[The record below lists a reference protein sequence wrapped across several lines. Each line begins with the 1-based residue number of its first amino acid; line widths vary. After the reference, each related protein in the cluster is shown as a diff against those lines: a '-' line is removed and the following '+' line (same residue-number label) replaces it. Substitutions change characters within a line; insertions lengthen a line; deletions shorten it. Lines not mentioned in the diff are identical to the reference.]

1 MPDPLD
7 PVEAEMSLL
16 AAALVDARVTE
27 LAQLTGSQF
36 YSPARGEVWDTMR
49 RHAAEG
55 IEPDPAALATASRA
69 AAELLPEIVTYPAVV
84 RNAEHHAQ
92 TVMDRAERRRLRDAL
107 PVISERLNDLSRPVD
122 DVLSF
127 AEQSVAGS
135 GGRMERAVSGLLS
148 LREFLDA
155 EQGPVEWV
163 IPDVLAREDRVILT
177 GSEGMGKTTLM
188 RTIAVMAAAGLHP
201 FTLRAATERR
211 VLYVDCENPQRIMQ
225 DKFADLVRVASNRNR
240 NPLDRLFVERWPEG
254 MDLATPGHRMHLRSL
269 CKAVQPDLLVIGP
282 AYKLYVGGSNT
293 REEDLA
299 RSVVSTLDGLREE
312 FGFALILEHHMGNE
326 TEGRTRNPRP
336 IGSSLWRRWPE
347 FGIGLQA
354 TKDSTPEHR
363 ICDVVHWR
371 GARDE
376 RPWPTQLTTGDPGGL
391 PWVDTRSLARTYP
404 A

>member
-16 AAALVDARVTE
+16 AAGLVDARVTE
-27 LAQLTGSQF
+27 TMQVAGAQF
-36 YSPARGEVWDTMR
+36 FSPVRGDIWDAMR
-49 RHAAEG
+49 KLNVEG
-55 IEPDPAALATASRA
+55 IHPDAAALASANRGA
-69 AAELLPEIVTYPAVV
+69 ADLLPEIATYPAIIG
-84 RNAEHHAQ
+84 NAYHHAQ
-92 TVMDRAERRRLRDAL
+92 TLLDRYERRRLRDSL
-107 PVISERLNDLSRPVD
+107 PAISERLNDLSRPVD
-122 DVLSF
+122 DVLAF
-127 AEQSVAGS
+127 AEQKVSGS
-135 GGRMERAVSGLLS
+135 GGQMERAVSNLLS
-148 LREFLDA
+148 LREFLEV
-155 EQGPVEWV
+155 EQGPVQWV

-177 GSEGMGKTTLM
+177 GSEGLGKTTLM

-201 FTLRAATERR
+201 FTLRSAAERR

-225 DKFADLVRVASNRNR
+225 DKFTDLVRVAANRSR
-240 NPLDRLFVERWPEG
+240 DPLDRLFVERWPEG

-282 AYKLYVGGSNT
+282 AYKLYVGGAAT

-299 RSVVSTLDGLREE
+299 RSVVSTLDALREE

-326 TEGRTRNPRP
+326 TEGKTRNPRP

-354 TKDSTPEHR
+354 TKESTPEHR

-376 RPWPTQLTTGDPGGL
+376 RPWPHRLESGPPGGL
-391 PWVDTRSLARTYP
+391 PWVDNRSLART